1 MIHWGRTLDQSIL
14 ITTYSVL
21 IWNWEWRIRREYRHS
36 RVIRRMKIIMNSYH
50 RIEVWKENKEI
61 VVIKEKLCK
70 SLNHKSISKFI
81 KMKWMFQTK
90 RRIRTN
96 IKFKRILQKKRSLL
110 SLIMKVNENQ
120 SFIEVTL
127 NWNYHVMKTYW
138 RQRK

>member
-1 MIHWGRTLDQSIL
+1 
-14 ITTYSVL
+14 
-21 IWNWEWRIRREYRHS
+21 
-36 RVIRRMKIIMNSYH
+36 MNSYH